1 VQDTVGHQPIQA
13 TRHPK
18 ISTHCPYCAFQCG
31 MLISGSHEQATLV
44 GDVSFPVNKG
54 SLCIKGWN
62 ATALL
67 AHPDRL
73 HTPLARNADG
83 KLVPATWDEALA
95 RVASSFMTIQQHYG
109 KDAIG
114 IFGGGSLTNEKAY
127 LLGKFARV
135 ALGTSQIDYNGRFC
149 MSSAASASITAFGMD
164 RGLPFPVEDIMHA
177 EVILL
182 VGSNIAETMPPLL
195 QYFEAQRNNG
205 GKLIV
210 VDPRASTTT
219 HNAHLH
225 LHLTP
230 GSDAALANGLLHLL
244 IRDRFID
251 QDYIQTRTEGFEQV
265 RGCVATY
272 WPEQVE
278 RITGVPEAKL
288 VEAAHLL
295 GKARSA
301 MILTARGAEQQSQ
314 GVNNTLAYINIALAL
329 GLVGRPYS
337 GYGCLT
343 GQGNG
348 QGGREHGQKADRL
361 PGYRKITDPA
371 ARQHIATVWGI
382 PESDIPGPGKSA
394 YEMLDSLGQEG
405 GVRGLLV
412 MGSNMVVSA
421 PRALHIQER
430 LKALDMLV
438 VSDFF
443 LSETASLADVILP
456 SAQWAEEEGTMTNLE
471 GRVIRRKRAFEPPPG
486 MRTDIEI
493 LCSLAHSLGKGKY
506 FSFSEPRQVFEELRR
521 ASAGGIADYS
531 GITYEKI
538 EANQGIFWPC
548 PSEDHPGTKRL
559 FQDHFPTPTSRARF
573 SAIRHQAPAEVP
585 NSDYP
590 LYLTTGRVLAQYQSG
605 TQTQRVAQLREI
617 ASAAQVEIHPSTA
630 KSYGLINGET
640 AKLTTPRGSAL
651 FTVKVTASIREDTV
665 FVPFHWSGRQ
675 SVNRLTNSALD
686 PTSKMPEFKVCAVR
700 IERFEPLMEA

>member
-1 VQDTVGHQPIQA
+1 
-13 TRHPK
+13 
-18 ISTHCPYCAFQCG
+18 
-31 MLISGSHEQATLV
+31 MLISGSHGQAAIA
-44 GDVSFPVNKG
+44 GNASFPVNKG
-54 SLCIKGWN
+54 ALCIKGWN
-62 ATALL
+62 AAALL
-67 AHPDRL
+67 THPDRL
-73 HTPLARNADG
+73 QTPLMRNADG
-83 KLVPATWDEALA
+83 VLVPVTWDEALA
-95 RVASSFMTIQQHYG
+95 HIANSFVAIQQRYG

-114 IFGGGSLTNEKAY
+114 LFGSGSLTNEKAY

-149 MSSAASASITAFGMD
+149 MSSAAAASITAFGMD
-164 RGLPFPVEDIMHA
+164 RGLPFPVEDIPHA
-177 EVILL
+177 KAILL

-210 VDPRASTTT
+210 VDPRASITTR
-219 HNAHLH
+219 NAHLH
-225 LHLTP
+225 LRLTP
-230 GSDAALANGLLHLL
+230 GSDAALANGLLHIL
-244 IRDRFID
+244 IREGLVD
-251 QDYIQTRTEGFEQV
+251 QDYIHARTEGFEQV

-278 RITGVPEAKL
+278 RISGVPEAKL
-288 VEAAHLL
+288 VQAAHML
-295 GKARSA
+295 GNARSA

-329 GLVGRPYS
+329 GLVGRPHS

-348 QGGREHGQKADRL
+348 QGGREHGQKADQL

-371 ARQHIATVWGI
+371 ARQHIAAVWGI
-382 PESDIPGPGKSA
+382 PENDIPGPGKSA
-394 YEMLDSLGQEG
+394 YEMLDSLGQED

-412 MGSNMVVSA
+412 VGSNIVVSA

-430 LKALDMLV
+430 LKALKMLV

-443 LSETASLADVILP
+443 LSETASLADVVLP

-471 GRVIRRKRAFEPPPG
+471 GRVIWRKRAFEPPPG
-486 MRTDIEI
+486 VHTDIEI
-493 LCSLAHSLGKGKY
+493 LCSLACSLGKGQY
-506 FSFSEPRQVFEELRR
+506 FPLSEPRQIFEELRC
-521 ASAGGIADYS
+521 ASARGVADYS

-538 EANQGIFWPC
+538 EANQGVFWPC

-559 FQDHFPTPTSRARF
+559 FQDHFPTPTGRAHF
-573 SAIRHQAPAEVP
+573 SVIRHQAPAEVP
-585 NSDYP
+585 SPDYP

-605 TQTQRVAQLREI
+605 TQTQRVAQLREM
-617 ASAAQVEIHPSTA
+617 APEAQVEIHPTTA
-630 KSYGLINGET
+630 KSYGLVNSDT

-665 FVPFHWSGRQ
+665 FVPFHWSGQQ
-675 SVNRLTNSALD
+675 SVNRLTNPALD
-686 PTSKMPEFKVCAVR
+686 PTSRMPEFKVCAVR
-700 IERFEPLMEA
+700 IERFEQSMEV